1 MTMQAYRRQTAAATG
16 NASKVTLGPGGA
28 TLACP
33 RGVQIKAGLSN
44 TGNVF
49 ISLNSAIT
57 TGTAVATDGFP
68 LDAGETL
75 FVPPAAF
82 PDGVA
87 PDANLIY
94 AAGDANSQDVYL
106 LVL

>member
-1 MTMQAYRRQTAAATG
+1 MVMQAYRRQTAASTG

-28 TLACP
+28 SAPCP
-33 RGVQIKAGLSN
+33 HGVQLKAGLGN

-49 ISLNSAIT
+49 VSLNSAIT

-75 FVPPAAF
+75 FIPPGAF
-82 PDGVA
+82 PGNVI

-94 AAGDANSQDVYL
+94 AAGDTNSQDVYL